1 MSKSPYISC
10 QKCAPFV
17 YGEENEMTIQAQSS
31 KHPRKKIEEEIVTER
46 RGCFTSEELG
56 QWWRRGR
63 GARSPPENGGDRP
76 EKWGH
81 ASAGNGGDWPENGGT
96 QIGDP
101 RCSEVCWVRERS
113 SVVDAGRGHASAAD
127 RPWALVVGA
136 GRGHWRW
143 ARLCRKS

>member
-1 MSKSPYISC
+1 
-10 QKCAPFV
+10 
-17 YGEENEMTIQAQSS
+17 MTIQAQSS

-46 RGCFTSEELG
+46 RDCFTSEELG

-63 GARSPPENGGDRP
+63 GARSPPKNGGDRP

-81 ASAGNGGDWPENGGT
+81 ASAGNRPEKWGHASAGNQPEKKSWRSPENGGDWPENGGT

-113 SVVDAGRGHASAAD
+113 SVVDASRGHASA
-127 RPWALVVGA
+127 GK
-136 GRGHWRW
+136 
-143 ARLCRKS
+143 ARAHRKS

>member
-81 ASAGNGGDWPENGGT
+81 ASAGNRPEKWGHASAGNQPEKKSWRSPENGGDWPENGGT
-96 QIGDP
+96 HSMVSKINKNYLNFQLKMKIAPKQPG
-101 RCSEVCWVRERS
+101 SQ
-113 SVVDAGRGHASAAD
+113 H
-127 RPWALVVGA
+127 
-136 GRGHWRW
+136 
-143 ARLCRKS
+143 